1 VQFCIKLNAELTH
14 GKIKTISNMQI
25 SQLETVLY
33 AAIALPV
40 LEAGFLAYLWQGT
53 LTRPWLF
60 FISGTLIEYVLMA
73 AFISSIFSNIGT
85 FGAQHAAPE
94 HLADQM
100 LFYYLSRATYFLIA
114 GFLLL
119 VVLRWVIRRWSSLP

>member
-1 VQFCIKLNAELTH
+1 
-14 GKIKTISNMQI
+14 MQI
-25 SQLETVLY
+25 SQLEIVLY

-53 LTRPWLF
+53 LPRPWLF

-73 AFISSIFSNIGT
+73 AFITSIFSGIGT
-85 FGAQHAAPE
+85 SGVQHAAPE
-94 HLADQM
+94 HLADKM
-100 LFYYLSRATYFLIA
+100 LFYYLSMATYFLIA